1 MSTAKPEAVHD
12 LNSFADFL
20 QGLQEGGFEF
30 VVIGGAAISAY
41 ARQLQVRIATVDLD
55 LYLSPASLDEILR
68 WAPRHGVKVL
78 KRPRPR
84 NIQVAFLE
92 ADGREINLLTA
103 SYGMPAPEFVIRH
116 ARAVELPAAHLEVL
130 IADPFDLLRNK
141 LAIRREKDLPHIEF
155 LNRFIEEEIV
165 AAFESEELPRQ
176 RISPAKRYLEIRGLE
191 TLPETLAERL
201 LVLAKTPADF
211 RFLASRLPLEGQLDR
226 LLEKAPDVQLKTEL
240 EGIRAARKLPTG

>member
-1 MSTAKPEAVHD
+1 MPSANPEAIHD
-12 LNSFADFL
+12 LSSFAEFL
-20 QGLQEGGFEF
+20 QALQDGGFEF
-30 VVIGGAAISAY
+30 AVIGGAAVSAY
-41 ARQLQVRIATVDLD
+41 AYLLEARITTVDLD
-55 LYLSPASLDEILR
+55 LYLAPASLEEILR

-92 ADGREINLLTA
+92 ADGREVNLLTA

-116 ARAVELPAAHLEVL
+116 ARTIELPAAKLEVL

-191 TLPETLAERL
+191 TLPEPLAERL

-211 RFLASRLPLEGQLDR
+211 RFLASRLPLARQLEK
-226 LLEKAPDVQLKTEL
+226 LLEKATDSELKTEL
-240 EGIRAARKLPTG
+240 EGIRATRTLTTG

>member
-1 MSTAKPEAVHD
+1 MPPANPEAVHD
-12 LNSFADFL
+12 LTSFADFL
-20 QGLQEGGFEF
+20 QALQEGGFEF
-30 VVIGGAAISAY
+30 AVIGGAAVSAY
-41 ARQLQVRIATVDLD
+41 AYLLEARITTVDLD

-78 KRPRPR
+78 KRPQPR

-92 ADGREINLLTA
+92 HDGREINLLTA
-103 SYGMPAPEFVIRH
+103 SYGLPAPEFVIRQ
-116 ARAVELPAAHLEVL
+116 ARSIELPAAHLEVL

-176 RISPAKRYLEIRGLE
+176 RISPARRYLEIRGLE
-191 TLPETLAERL
+191 TLPESLAERL
-201 LVLAKTPADF
+201 LALAKTPADF
-211 RFLASRLPLEGQLDR
+211 RFLASRLPLEGQLER
-226 LLEKAPDVQLKTEL
+226 LLEKAPDTQLKAEL
-240 EGIRAARKLPTG
+240 EGIRAARNRPPG